1 MNIDE
6 LITNIESDN
15 FESSLDSMT
24 EQELSDLYQRLLDAD
39 DELQVRLTDLQE
51 SEPKPSQE
59 EFEEVVANKRKIED
73 ANQKVSEKW
82 AQLLNPTPV
91 NEQTPEQAPQN
102 IEEDFTEI
110 SNNVNSVE
118 KPRIERNLD
127 RINEVNELI
136 KTRTEQLYDENTPYV
151 EMDPEI
157 IALNGELTSL
167 NNEVN
172 IERNEVYAYVLNYRK
187 SNLEADLKNA
197 NDRYNARGD
206 ELAANGVDYTS
217 QFMDP
222 EYNSL
227 ANEINSIQGEINNL
241 NGYTEMYPQTRLGG
255 LERQLADANASLAE
269 VNANLDERMNTL
281 ADEGNNYPQM
291 DQEVIN
297 LNGQIT
303 ALNAQIVTINNSI
316 HNMQEEIRKNAY
328 YLRVEELKQDLSN
341 ASKKIEEKEI
351 ELDNNNVSYD
361 DRYMDQDYI
370 NVCRER
376 DYIQKQIDDLKYK
389 YDNNLLTD
397 EIFNQINLS
406 ELPKKTN
413 ENTQTNQNGSTQ
425 AGTNESAQSN
435 ENENAQSDENNNT
448 QTDTNDNSN
457 DIENQ
462 IKDLE
467 EKLKACAERMQKA
480 REEGNEQAYAE
491 ERSRFNYLT
500 QEINKS
506 KQNQQSNTK
515 DNSNDIENQIKDLE
529 EKLKACAERMQKA
542 KEEGNEQAYAE
553 EKSRYNYLTQE
564 INNLKGKNQQQK
576 ASSEG
581 NNSGNNE
588 SENKDEGKDNE
599 KKDDQDLDSN
609 KNDEEKDNEKTEEEK
624 KEERKQKIKKAAIG
638 ALGGAIGFGLSFVLQ
653 PGTAGTVIS
662 VGRLVYSAAKKGL
675 KVYTEKHKDD
685 ENNKII
691 KMVGKVKEFTKEQAE
706 KHPKITSAISKVNN
720 FLKKPETQVFLNGM
734 AAGYTIGKLSQLVYK
749 MHEASAIEKNI
760 PDNTEVENNS
770 EVGKTQ
776 PEFMDKVPDIDTQ
789 PDIPTPDPVPEPT
802 FDPTKPVDLSSLGE
816 GYVSS
821 YSSDPVSLITS
832 AGKNA
837 MFDKINVVD
846 GKTWVHFTQGNGAG
860 YAWFPAEDVLNALDL
875 SDISE
880 LTGEVSG
887 GMHL

>member
-1 MNIDE
+1 MTISTIRNRIDE
-6 LITNIESDN
+6 I
-15 FESSLDSMT
+15 
-24 EQELSDLYQRLLDAD
+24 
-39 DELQVRLTDLQE
+39 
-51 SEPKPSQE
+51 
-59 EFEEVVANKRKIED
+59 
-73 ANQKVSEKW
+73 
-82 AQLLNPTPV
+82 
-91 NEQTPEQAPQN
+91 
-102 IEEDFTEI
+102 
-110 SNNVNSVE
+110 NN
-118 KPRIERNLD
+118 
-127 RINEVNELI
+127 RINERTNELI
-136 KTRTEQLYDENTPYV
+136 EEQNPYI
-151 EMDPEI
+151 EMDSEI
-157 IALNGELTSL
+157 IALNSELTSL
-167 NNEVN
+167 NNEMD
-172 IERNEVYAYVLNYRK
+172 IARNEVYAYAVNYRK
-187 SNLEADLKNA
+187 NNLENDLKST
-197 NDRYNARGD
+197 NDRYAERGK
-206 ELAANGVDYTS
+206 ELTENDVDFTS
-217 QFMDP
+217 QFMDS

-241 NGYTEMYPQTRLGG
+241 NGYIESYSQTRFGS
-255 LERQLADANASLAE
+255 LEKQLEEA
-269 VNANLDERMNTL
+269 NANLEARINTL
-281 ADEGNNYPQM
+281 EEEGNNYPQM
-291 DQEVIN
+291 DEEVIN
-297 LNGQIT
+297 LNGQISM
-303 ALNAQIVTINNSI
+303 LNDSI
-316 HNMQEEIRKNAY
+316 KKMKEEIKENAY
-328 YLRVEELKQDLSN
+328 YLRAQELENNLLN
-341 ASKKIEEKEI
+341 ANKKIEEKEI

-361 DRYMDQDYI
+361 DRYRDEEYI
-370 NVCRER
+370 NLCREK
-376 DYIQKQIDDLKYK
+376 DYIQKMIDDLKYK
-389 YDNNLLTD
+389 YDNNLLTE
-397 EIFNQINLS
+397 EIFNEISLP
-406 ELPKKTN
+406 ELPKKVNDKSSTKSGN
-413 ENTQTNQNGSTQ
+413 DSSFDDSAKQKDSSQTDAND
-425 AGTNESAQSN
+425 ESKSN
-435 ENENAQSDENNNT
+435 ENGNT
-448 QTDTNDNSN
+448 QIDTKDNSN
-457 DIENQ
+457 DVENQ

-467 EKLKACAERMQKA
+467 GKLKACAERMQKA

-491 ERSRFNYLT
+491 E
-500 QEINKS
+500 
-506 KQNQQSNTK
+506 
-515 DNSNDIENQIKDLE
+515 
-529 EKLKACAERMQKA
+529 
-542 KEEGNEQAYAE
+542 
-553 EKSRYNYLTQE
+553 KSRYNYLTQE
-564 INNLKGKNQQQK
+564 INKLKSNQQQRPI
-576 ASSEG
+576 AGSGNDFGNSSNSDE
-581 NNSGNNE
+581 NNSDNSGDNNSSDDSSDDNESNNE
-588 SENKDEGKDNE
+588 NDEENDKDMDEEELN
-599 KKDDQDLDSN
+599 LDEN
-609 KNDEEKDNEKTEEEK
+609 DKDEEKDNEKTEEEK

>member
-187 SNLEADLKNA
+187 STLEADLKNA

-341 ASKKIEEKEI
+341 ESKKIEEKEI

-480 REEGNEQAYAE
+480 
-491 ERSRFNYLT
+491 
-500 QEINKS
+500 
-506 KQNQQSNTK
+506 
-515 DNSNDIENQIKDLE
+515 
-529 EKLKACAERMQKA
+529 

-599 KKDDQDLDSN
+599 KKDDQDLDPN

>member
-82 AQLLNPTPV
+82 AQLLNPNPV

-480 REEGNEQAYAE
+480 
-491 ERSRFNYLT
+491 
-500 QEINKS
+500 
-506 KQNQQSNTK
+506 
-515 DNSNDIENQIKDLE
+515 
-529 EKLKACAERMQKA
+529 

-599 KKDDQDLDSN
+599 KKDDQDLDPN

>member
-91 NEQTPEQAPQN
+91 NEQTPEQVPQN

-480 REEGNEQAYAE
+480 
-491 ERSRFNYLT
+491 
-500 QEINKS
+500 
-506 KQNQQSNTK
+506 
-515 DNSNDIENQIKDLE
+515 
-529 EKLKACAERMQKA
+529 

-599 KKDDQDLDSN
+599 KKDDQDLDPN

-734 AAGYTIGKLSQLVYK
+734 AAGYTIGKISQAVYK
-749 MHEASAIEKNI
+749 MHEASATEKNVSTEKSDI
-760 PDNTEVENNS
+760 GDDKNIRDNPSKKVTTGDNFKGDSVHNQPHTEI
-770 EVGKTQ
+770 T
-776 PEFMDKVPDIDTQ
+776 KVDT
-789 PDIPTPDPVPEPT
+789 IPT
-802 FDPTKPVDLSSLGE
+802 FDPSKPVDLSSLGE